1 MTQVWQSLGLPGLI
15 DVHVHFY
22 PQRMLEKVWAYFD
35 KVFWPITYRG
45 SDEERLAQLASFGVR
60 AFPALSYAHRP
71 GMAGDLNAWALGFA
85 AAHPPCLPSAT
96 FYPEPGVLGY
106 VEKCLAD
113 GVRIFKVHVQ
123 VGDFDPRDE
132 LLDPVWGLLAEA
144 GTPIIAHAG
153 SGPLPGTHT
162 GPGPLGDVLARH
174 PRLTAIVAHLGMP
187 EYEDFLALAERYP
200 NVGLDTTMAFTDFV
214 EGLVP
219 FPPELLPRLTDL
231 GLAGKIYFG
240 SDFPNIPYEYSH
252 QIEALTRLGLGDD
265 WLRAVLW
272 GNASALLHQTGAQP
286 V

>member
-1 MTQVWQSLGLPGLI
+1 MELWRSLGLPGLI

-22 PQRMLEKVWAYFD
+22 PQRMLDKVWAYFD

-45 SDEERLAQLASFGVR
+45 SDAERLAQLEGFGVR
-60 AFPALSYAHRP
+60 AFPALSYAHQP
-71 GMAGDLNAWALGFA
+71 GMAIDLNAWALGFA
-85 AAHPPCLPSAT
+85 AAHPACLPSAT

-106 VEKCLAD
+106 VRGCLAD

-153 SGPLPGTHT
+153 SGPLPGSHT
-162 GPGPLGDVLARH
+162 GPGPLGEVLARH
-174 PRLTAIVAHLGMP
+174 PRLRAIVAHMGTP
-187 EYEDFLALAERYP
+187 EYADFLALAERYP

-214 EGLVP
+214 EGFAP
-219 FPPELLPRLTDL
+219 YPRELLPRVTEL
-231 GLAGKIYFG
+231 GLAGKVYFG
-240 SDFPNIPYEYSH
+240 SDFPNIPYEYAH
-252 QIEALTRLGLGDD
+252 QLEALARLDLGDE

-272 GNASALLHQTGAQP
+272 GNASALFDQP
-286 V
+286 GV